1 MGPHSSI
8 KSIIMKTLLLLFG
21 LVSTCGVMSQPAA
34 PSSLI
39 HLRMQ
44 DESAF
49 CVMINNQPPSAFGFT
64 ADIWVQRPGMQ
75 NLKIFRKVDYYGFT
89 NMQLVW
95 EENIRIAAN
104 REIYARVCPING
116 IRIEQQFVRPAQPQ
130 VQLPVQPVI
139 CAYPMPVQP
148 IISDGCASINMSDS
162 DWRLLVQSLQQA
174 PFEQTRLNIF
184 KQALTYHYLTVAQ
197 LSGIL
202 GCFSFEQSKLDA
214 ARLAH
219 PRVTDPQN
227 YHLLS
232 YAFSFSSSMEQ
243 FNDYVASL

>member
-1 MGPHSSI
+1 
-8 KSIIMKTLLLLFG
+8 MKTLLLLFG
-21 LVSTCGVMSQPAA
+21 LMSSWVLMAQQAA

-44 DESAF
+44 DETAF
-49 CVMINNQPPSAFGFT
+49 CVMLNNQPANTLGFT
-64 ADIWVQRPGMQ
+64 ADIWVQQPGMQ
-75 NLKIFRKVDYYGFT
+75 NLKIFRKVDYYGFS

-95 EENIRIAAN
+95 EENIRVAAN
-104 REIYARVCPING
+104 REVYARLCPVNG
-116 IRIEQQFVRPAQPQ
+116 IRIEQQFVRPVQPN
-130 VQLPVQPVI
+130 VPLPVQPVI

-148 IISDGCASINMSDS
+148 TTSDCYAPMSMSDS

-174 PFEQTRLNIF
+174 PFEQTRLSIL

-202 GCFSFEQSKLDA
+202 GCFSFEQSRLDA
-214 ARLAH
+214 ARMAH
-219 PRVTDPQN
+219 LRVTDPQN

-243 FNDYVASL
+243 FNGYIASL